1 MFRIFTPQEA
11 NRALPQVKQM
21 FRSILS
27 QRDDVV
33 SLQEELQQMES
44 LSSLEKFIKKKQ
56 QLNEA
61 VSKLYKLIELLES
74 MGVLIKSVD
83 EGVLDFPSV
92 RFNKDVWLCWK
103 FGETE
108 VKFWHDRNEGFTDR
122 KPLAPAGL
130 LTKESDLAELR

>member
-11 NRALPQVKQM
+11 NRTLPQVKQM
-21 FRSILS
+21 FRSIVS
-27 QRDDVV
+27 QKDDVV
-33 SLQEELQQMES
+33 SLQEELQQTES

-92 RFNKDVWLCWK
+92 RFNKDVLLCWK

-108 VKFWHDRNEGFTDR
+108 VKFWHDRDEGFKDR
-122 KPLAPAGL
+122 KALAPAGL
-130 LTKESDLAELR
+130 LTNESDLA